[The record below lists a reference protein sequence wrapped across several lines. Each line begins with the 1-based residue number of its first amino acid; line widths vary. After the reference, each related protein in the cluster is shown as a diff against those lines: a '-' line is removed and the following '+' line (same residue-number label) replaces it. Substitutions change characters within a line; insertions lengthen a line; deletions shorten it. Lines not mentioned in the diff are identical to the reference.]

1 MDPLVRGTL
10 RLQELLAKASGALLG
25 CVFAVGL
32 WAWSLEYFPNWLALV
47 LLGSWLLSTAFHL
60 RARHDGLRTDP
71 SARFD
76 TALFFHLAVGLYALV
91 LLLPGGLS
99 GPYHPLVYV
108 LVLLAAAFA
117 RRGPAIATAVFV
129 VLLEGWLRVAHAD
142 SLSALPVHAGL
153 VALFTLTNVLV
164 FRGEVTRVRQLSR
177 RRVEAEILKMKES
190 ARSFRL
196 VGSVSVAPGTHTSAV
211 ASDEARL
218 LQSGVDEIGQALK
231 FALDLLRNSLNLK
244 SAVLLW
250 LDPSGSQLTVQEVS
264 TLEDCIEPGPFSARD
279 GLCAAALLKAE
290 PISVSG
296 ARAENHT
303 PYYAT
308 PTGVGAVCAVPV
320 IEQGHVRGILMVDR
334 AERAPFLP
342 EEERQLVIATHFILR
357 AIQNERVFVH
367 LERTKAEQGKLYR
380 ASGKLAAARTEAQ
393 VIEVGVAAAREVA
406 SFDFAVVTLYH
417 RDTAEHEICAVS
429 SKDSEALVGK
439 RFRHNSGLVSMVVA
453 NSHALPL
460 RGQYDP
466 SRQIV
471 FSRTLKPPPLPSL
484 LVLPL
489 LVHGRP
495 LGTLVLGAERA
506 HAFGDSARPT
516 LEVLAS
522 HIAVSL
528 ENARLL
534 KRLEEMA
541 TTDGLTGLFNKRAL
555 TEIAQQKLRSAERF
569 NKPLSLLICDIDHFK
584 KVNDTYGHDVG
595 DIVIAGFGD
604 VLKRVKRDI
613 DVVGRFGGEEFVVV
627 CEETDQAGG
636 ALLAERIRQEIE
648 AKVFHTDGGQLQV
661 TCSVGVAT
669 FPGAGRTWEAIF
681 KSTDEALYS
690 SKRTGR
696 NRVTIWT
703 PKLQGCAA

>member
-1 MDPLVRGTL
+1 MDPLVRGTV
-10 RLQELLAKASGALLG
+10 RVQELLAKASGTLLA

-32 WAWSLEYFPNWLALV
+32 VAWSVASTPSWVLPLGAALLAT
-47 LLGSWLLSTAFHL
+47 STVFHSFG
-60 RARHDGLRTDP
+60 RRHHVRMDP

-91 LLLPGGLS
+91 LVLPGGLS
-99 GPYHPLVYV
+99 GPYHPVVYV

-117 RRGPAIATAVFV
+117 RLGPAVATAVFV
-129 VLLEGWLRVAHAD
+129 VLLEGWLRLANNHRLTD
-142 SLSALPVHAGL
+142 LPVHAAL
-153 VALFTLTNVLV
+153 VALFTLTNVVV

-177 RRVEAEILKMKES
+177 RRVEAEILRMKEA

-196 VGSVSVAPGTHTSAV
+196 VGAASVAPSPSPQAAV
-211 ASDEARL
+211 TDEARL

-231 FALDLLRNSLNLK
+231 FALDLLRTSLNLK
-244 SAVLLW
+244 TAVLLW
-250 LDPSGSQLTVQEVS
+250 LDESGSELALQEVS
-264 TLEDCIEPGPFSARD
+264 TVEDCIEPGPFSAKD
-279 GLCAAALLKAE
+279 GLCAAALLKGE

-296 ARAENHT
+296 ARADHHT
-303 PYYAT
+303 PYYAS

-342 EEERQLVIATHFILR
+342 EEEQQLVLATHFILR
-357 AIQNERVFVH
+357 TIQNERVYVH
-367 LERTKAEQGKLYR
+367 LERTKSEQGKLYR
-380 ASGKLAAARTEAQ
+380 AAGKLAAARTEAQ
-393 VIEVGVAAAREVA
+393 VIEAGVASAREVA
-406 SFDFAVVTLYH
+406 SFDFAVVTLFH

-453 NSHALPL
+453 NCHALPL
-460 RGQYDP
+460 RGQYDEA
-466 SRQIV
+466 RQVV
-471 FSRTLKPPPLPSL
+471 FTRNLRPPPLPSL

-495 LGTLVLGAERA
+495 LGTLVLGAERP

-522 HIAVSL
+522 HVAVSL

-541 TTDGLTGLFNKRAL
+541 TTDGMTGLFNKRAL
-555 TEIAQQKLRSAERF
+555 TGIAEQKLRSAERF

-584 KVNDTYGHDVG
+584 KVNDNFGHDVG
-595 DIVIAGFGD
+595 DVVIAGFGE
-604 VLKRVKRDI
+604 VLKHAKRDI

-627 CEETDQAGG
+627 CEETDQAGA
-636 ALLAERIRQEIE
+636 ALLAERIRQELE
-648 AKVFHTDGGQLQV
+648 AKVFHTEGGPLQV

-669 FPGAGRTWEAIF
+669 FPHAGRTWEALF

-690 SKRTGR
+690 SKRNGR
-696 NRVTIWT
+696 NRVTIWN